1 MTNLSELYNTLI
13 NLEKNSEIIS
23 SLIKDTDENGDI
35 AELLVTDKAK
45 SNIYDVFV
53 GSFNH
58 IKIAH
63 AKKSIVCNY
72 FKGDDAKDDTFI
84 YDIIIKYC
92 NTNNT
97 TLLTNLY
104 SIDFSSF
111 ISIDTTTRNTTTTG
125 KITTS
130 ADLSIDWSKLS
141 AMNNMTTFITK
152 HNIFYNSIKQSII
165 VVKPFAL

>member
-1 MTNLSELYNTLI
+1 MTNLSKLYNTLI
-13 NLEKNSEIIS
+13 NLEKNSEIIL

-35 AELLVTDKAK
+35 VELLVSDKAK

-84 YDIIIKYC
+84 YDIIIKYY
-92 NTNNT
+92 NSNST
-97 TLLTNLY
+97 TSSTNLY

-111 ISIDTTTRNTTTTG
+111 ISIDATVRNTTTTG
-125 KITTS
+125 KITNST
-130 ADLSIDWSKLS
+130 DLSIDWDKLS
-141 AMNNMTTFITK
+141 AMNNVATFLTNY
-152 HNIFYNSIKQSII
+152 NIFYNSIKQAIAI
-165 VVKPFAL
+165 VKQFAL

>member
-1 MTNLSELYNTLI
+1 MTNLFKLYNTLI
-13 NLEKNSEIIS
+13 NLEKNSEIIL

-58 IKIAH
+58 IRIAH
-63 AKKSIVCNY
+63 AKNSIVCNY
-72 FKGDDAKDDTFI
+72 FKGDDAKDDTII
-84 YDIIIKYC
+84 YDIIIKYY
-92 NTNNT
+92 NSNST
-97 TLLTNLY
+97 TSSTILY

-111 ISIDTTTRNTTTTG
+111 VSIDATKRNTTTTG

-130 ADLSIDWSKLS
+130 TDLSIDWVKLS
-141 AMNNMTTFITK
+141 AMNNVATFTNK
-152 HNIFYNSIKQSII
+152 HNIFYNSIKQAIA